1 MRPVVRV
8 ATAHCKPLWCM
19 AMSNA
24 LSVNP
29 ISLNVVQESNA
40 SRRRAQLL
48 FQQKTA
54 KDKNDKKGKAK
65 MKKGY
70 ILSIYRNSPE
80 ADKLAAYAP
89 AAQAALQGAGGR
101 FIARGTPVKTFEN
114 GLVERSVVIEFDS
127 VEAAIA
133 AFESPEYKAALALL
147 GDVDRDVRV
156 IEGA

>member
-1 MRPVVRV
+1 R
-8 ATAHCKPLWCM
+8 
-19 AMSNA
+19 
-24 LSVNP
+24 
-29 ISLNVVQESNA
+29 Q
-40 SRRRAQLL
+40 
-48 FQQKTA
+48 
-54 KDKNDKKGKAK
+54 K

-133 AFESPEYKAALALL
+133 AFESPEYKAAFALL